1 MSAMN
6 TYWYHMLLAD
16 GSTRRG
22 LVRLA
27 VERDFSARIWLER
40 QHDAVVLTLQKL
52 PDWLAGTQEVM
63 SRPFRENVSLEDLA
77 GFLRDLA
84 LMVGAGVPILEALRT
99 IEAEG
104 AMGEQPR
111 LVGLSRSLL
120 DDLNAGASV
129 SEAFG
134 RHTDVFP
141 ESVRNL
147 VAIGEKSGKL
157 DKMLLEG
164 ADHIERLMRIN
175 RDIRTALIYPA
186 FVFATIFSVALFWIY
201 YVVPNMA
208 QLFKQLNA
216 KLPPVTLM
224 LVGFAEWMGRYVW
237 FAVLL
242 AVLLIVTFVL
252 VKKHVPGMRN
262 FLYSVGHKV
271 PIVRT
276 LLRSSGLAH
285 ATEHLALLIRAGVDV
300 VTSLDI
306 LGRATTNAFYQSR
319 IQIVRNRVA
328 RGERIA
334 SAMRQTGGFPALV
347 TRMVAVGE
355 ESGTLD
361 KQLQH
366 LASEYRNRLNNLVAS
381 LGEII
386 KPAIII
392 VAGGI
397 FLFLIVALLLPI
409 YDLVRQTVATS
420 LTGG

>member
-1 MSAMN
+1 MSTMH
-6 TYWYHMLLAD
+6 TYWYHLLLPD
-16 GSTRRG
+16 GSSKRG
-22 LVRLA
+22 LIRLA

-40 QHDAVVLTLQKL
+40 QHDAVVLALQRL
-52 PDWLAGTQEVM
+52 PNWAAGTQEFLL
-63 SRPFRENVSLEDLA
+63 RPFRESVSHEDLA

-104 AMGEQPR
+104 EMGEQRR
-111 LVGLSRSLL
+111 LVGLSKSLL
-120 DDLNAGASV
+120 DDLNAGAAV
-129 SEAFG
+129 SEAFA
-134 RHTDVFP
+134 RHSDVFP
-141 ESVRNL
+141 ETVRNL
-147 VAIGEKSGKL
+147 VAIGEKSGTL

-164 ADHIERLMRIN
+164 SSHIERLMRIN
-175 RDIRTALIYPA
+175 QDIRTALIYPA
-186 FVFATIFSVALFWIY
+186 FVFSTIFAVALFWIY

-208 QLFKQLNA
+208 QLFKQLHA
-216 KLPPVTLM
+216 KLPPVTLL
-224 LVGFAEWMGRYVW
+224 LVTFADWMTRYV
-237 FAVLL
+237 FVAL
-242 AVLLIVTFVL
+242 AIVVTL
-252 VKKHVPGMRN
+252 VVAFILAKKHLPGVRP
-262 FLYSVGHKV
+262 FLYNLGHKV

-285 ATEHLALLIRAGVDV
+285 LTEHLALLIRAGVDV

-306 LGRATTNAFYQSR
+306 LGRATTNAFYQTR
-319 IQIVRNRVA
+319 ILAVRERVA
-328 RGERIA
+328 RGEHIA
-334 SAMRQTGGFPALV
+334 PAMRQTGGFPALV

-366 LASEYRNRLNNLVAS
+366 LASEYRNRLNSLVAS

-392 VAGGI
+392 VAGGV

-420 LTGG
+420 MTGG